1 MTTVQINL
9 PDQLAQEA
17 QLAGLLTSDT
27 IERILREQLKAQH
40 QNELFDAMKRMA
52 AVNSPTAMSPE
63 EVAEEIRVM
72 RAERRVKNAN

>member
-40 QNELFDAMKRMA
+40 QDELFDAMKRMA

>member
-52 AVNSPTAMSPE
+52 AVNTPTAMSPE

>member
-40 QNELFDAMKRMA
+40 QDELFDAMKRMA
-52 AVNSPTAMSPE
+52 AVNTPTAMSPE

>member
-27 IERILREQLKAQH
+27 IERILREQLKSQR
-40 QNELFDAMKRMA
+40 QVELFDAMKRMA
-52 AVNSPTAMSPE
+52 AVDITNTMSPE

-72 RAERRVKNAN
+72 RTERRAKNAN